1 MEIIVIIK
9 LLKIKLFLN
18 SFLLTSS
25 QVACIR
31 RFINIVYYIVYNRIF
46 DLSKDPIYNSLNDFS
61 LKLLFP
67 KVD

>member
-9 LLKIKLFLN
+9 LLKVKLFLN

-46 DLSKDPIYNSLNDFS
+46 DLSKDRFDL
-61 LKLLFP
+61 
-67 KVD
+67 